1 MNFDALTLTN
11 SHVYYTKMK
20 QIIKKIILLIL
31 SFSLLSI
38 FCVIAVLWAFSNNL
52 PDYKFLKSY
61 KPPVSSKVY
70 SGNGELV
77 NDFSTEKRIFVP
89 YNAISEKVI
98 NSFLSAEDK
107 NFYSHPGIDARGV
120 LRAIINNISNIVSSK
135 RLEGASTITQQVAKN
150 FLLTNEVSLNRKIKE
165 AILAFRIERAL
176 SKERILELYLNQIY
190 LGGGAYGVA
199 SASLEYFNKSISELD
214 YAEAALLAALPKA
227 PSRYNPYKNMELA
240 KFRRNLVLKNLL
252 ENNYIN
258 ENKYKKFIN
267 SKIILKKRK
276 KTFTEDT
283 SYYVEDI
290 RKNVVD
296 QLGFEKVYK
305 QGLNISTPIDLSL
318 QKIAIKS
325 LRKGLISYDKRKGW
339 RGPLLRNQK
348 LNNWKNKLDKLRLEK
363 SINWELAIIKKIDKF
378 FIEIE
383 TENELIGIIKYE
395 NISWIKKEF
404 DEILKIGDII
414 YVENIDKDTYSLKQ
428 LPKVNGGIV
437 VMDPFTGRVLALS
450 GGFSFK
456 KSEFNRATQAL
467 RQPGSAFKP
476 FIYALALE
484 NGYTP
489 STLILDA
496 PLVLEQGIDLKM
508 WKPENYGKKFYGPST
523 LRMGLEKSRNL
534 MTVRIA
540 QDLGLKKIVNFS
552 KQLGIYENPNE
563 LLSISLGSAETTL
576 LKLTSAYSSFVNG
589 GKLVKPI
596 MIDRIQDSEG
606 NTILNNEKRK
616 CVNCDEISF
625 LSKDFP
631 KIEDDFLQI
640 FSPQTAYQMTS
651 ILEGTIQNGT
661 GKKLKKLNLDLG
673 GKTGTTNG
681 NTDTWFIGFTSK
693 LAIGVYVGS
702 DNPKSLG
709 RYETGAK
716 TALPIFGN
724 FVKNAVKKEDA
735 RPFKVADNILM
746 KVIDPVTGKIAE
758 KESKTTIIEAY
769 KNNQINNTS
778 SKDINNR
785 LKNNNILKFY

>member
-318 QKIAIKS
+318 QKIAIKA